1 MAMSVL
7 VFNERLKLTAA
18 TLNTAATSSL
28 TVGVLAPLAAA
39 FYDVGGSRLLPV
51 APLVLG
57 AALWIS
63 GVVALHIM
71 ARMVL
76 GALRG

>member
-1 MAMSVL
+1 MSVQI
-7 VFNERLKLTAA
+7 FNERLKLTAA
-18 TLNTAATSSL
+18 ALNTAATSSL
-28 TVGVLAPLAAA
+28 TVGVLAPLAAS
-39 FYDVGGSRLLPV
+39 FYDVGGTRFVPLTT
-51 APLVLG
+51 LVLG

-76 GALRG
+76 GALRA

>member
-1 MAMSVL
+1 MISVQ
-7 VFNERLKLTAA
+7 VFNERLKLTAM
-18 TLNTAATSSL
+18 TLNTAASSSL
-28 TVGVLAPLAAA
+28 TVGVLAPLAAS
-39 FYDVGGSRLLPV
+39 FYDFGGSRLVPV
-51 APLVLG
+51 TTLIFG
-57 AALWIS
+57 TALWIC